1 MALAAAKGLATTP
14 GSEHAAG
21 MAPLIERPRLLDLV
35 ERGATGPLTL
45 ISAPA
50 GSGKTV
56 LLRTWMCSADEPE
69 TIAHVAL
76 GREHAQRR
84 AFWVDV
90 LAAVARARPEL
101 SGLPVPAR
109 GTSSLATL
117 RNALEDLPEPLVLVL
132 DDFHEAGTGDVTEDV
147 AWLLEQAT
155 AGLRL
160 IVATRSDPA
169 IRLQRLRIAGR
180 LTEIRAA
187 DLAFTRSE
195 TEELFDPLSLPASDA
210 ETLWARSEGWAAGL
224 RLAELSLHSH
234 ADPAAFVA
242 GFAGDDRAVSDYLLS
257 EVVSGYP
264 DDELDFLLRT
274 SIVDQVSGEL
284 ADALTDGHEGEHSL
298 RALAR
303 TDGFVEPLDTSGSWF
318 RYHPLFGE
326 VLRAELRRRR
336 PDELPALHAAASRWL
351 ADHGQPLN
359 AVRHAVAAGDW
370 ELAAQVVGEH
380 WITCMVQGYGPMLR
394 ELTSQIPPA
403 VVAGDSEL
411 ALAMAG
417 LLLEAGELAEAA
429 DLLPRAYEHAHELS
443 AERRRRFTVT
453 STATALYR
461 ARLEGNVA
469 EALSAARLALG
480 ERWDRA
486 VAVEVRALTLA
497 NLGIAEFWAG
507 DVEDA
512 LEHLQAA
519 AGLALE
525 FGTDHVLFIA
535 EAYLSAID
543 ARQGRLAEAH
553 GRARTAIQLAD
564 RRGWADVPHAA
575 IAYVTLATV
584 HLWWAEPDE
593 AERASELA
601 RDAIGRSREPL
612 LAPVVAQIRAHLHAI
627 RGEPVRALDLL
638 RSGESEG
645 NLPGWLRVSGAM
657 VEAEIWIGLGEPAR
671 AREALR
677 GVSGAELSDA
687 AVGIARLELT
697 LGDPNA
703 AMRAVA
709 GFLADERES
718 LMPVTRTEAWAID
731 AIARDAIHDEPGAL
745 RAMERALDLAEPRGY
760 SNAILRCGPPVRSL
774 LRRLIASGTSHR
786 AFAGDLLSMLEHE
799 AQPRRMNGDVLLE
812 PLSERELAVLRFLP
826 TMMSN
831 SEVASEM
838 FVSVNTVKTHLKHIY
853 RKLDVS
859 DRRDAVR
866 RGRELR
872 LLSPGLG
879 DS

>member
-1 MALAAAKGLATTP
+1 MTPVAAKGLAPTP

-21 MAPLIERPRLLDLV
+21 LAPLVERPRLLDLV

-50 GSGKTV
+50 GSGKSV
-56 LLRTWMCSADEPE
+56 LLRTWMASAEKPN

-76 GREHAQRR
+76 AREHAQRR

-90 LAAVARARPEL
+90 LAAIARARPKL
-101 SGLPVPAR
+101 TGIAVPLR
-109 GTSSLATL
+109 GGSSLAPL
-117 RNALEDLPEPLVLVL
+117 RSALDDLPEPLVLVL
-132 DDFHEAGTGDVTEDV
+132 DDFHEVGTGDVPQDLE
-147 AWLLEQAT
+147 WLLEQMP
-155 AGLRL
+155 AGFRL
-160 IVATRSDPA
+160 VVATRSDPP
-169 IRLQRLRIAGR
+169 IRLQRLRVGGR
-180 LTEIRAA
+180 LTEVRAA

-195 TEELFDPLSLPASDA
+195 TAELFDPLSLPPADV
-210 ETLWARSEGWAAGL
+210 ETLWARAEGWAAGL
-224 RLAELSLHSH
+224 RLAELSLQGH

-264 DDELDFLLRT
+264 EDELRFLLRT

-284 ADALTDGHEGEHSL
+284 AEALTGAGEGEHSL
-298 RALAR
+298 HELAR
-303 TDGFVEPLDTSGSWF
+303 ADGFVEPLDTSGSWF
-318 RYHPLFGE
+318 RYHPLLAE
-326 VLRAELRRRR
+326 VLRAELRRRL

-359 AVRHAVAAGDW
+359 AVRHAVSASDW
-370 ELAAQVVGEH
+370 ELAADVVGEH
-380 WITCMVQGYGPMLR
+380 WIACMVQGHGPMLR
-394 ELTSQIPPA
+394 ELTARIPPD
-403 VVAGDSEL
+403 VVAGDADL

-417 LLLEAGELAEAA
+417 LLLESGEVGEA
-429 DLLPRAYEHAHELS
+429 DELLLRAYERADELP

-461 ARLEGNVA
+461 ARLEGDVA
-469 EALSAARLALG
+469 EAVSAARLALG
-480 ERWDRA
+480 ERWDRT

-507 DVEDA
+507 EVEEA
-512 LEHLQAA
+512 LGHLQAA

-525 FGTDHVLFIA
+525 FGTDFVLFIA

-543 ARQGRLAEAH
+543 AREGRLAEAH
-553 GRARTAIQLAD
+553 GRARAAVQLAE

-575 IAYVTLATV
+575 IAHTTLATV

-601 RDAIGRSREPL
+601 REALGRSREPL
-612 LAPVVAQIRAHLHAI
+612 LAPLVAQIRAHLHI
-627 RGEPVRALDLL
+627 LRGETVKALDLL
-638 RSGESEG
+638 RGGTSEG
-645 NLPGWLRVSGAM
+645 KLPGWMRVSAAM
-657 VEAEIWIGLGEPAR
+657 IEAEIWIGLGEPAR
-671 AREALR
+671 ARKALDE
-677 GVSGAELSDA
+677 VSGIELSDA
-687 AVGIARLELT
+687 AVSVARLELA
-697 LGDPNA
+697 LGDPDA
-703 AMRAVA
+703 ALRAVA
-709 GFLADERES
+709 EFLADDREA

-760 SNAILRCGPPVRSL
+760 SNAILRQGPPVRSL
-774 LRRLIASGTSHR
+774 LRRRIASGTSHR
-786 AFAGDLLSMLEHE
+786 AFAGELLSVLEHE
-799 AQPRRMNGDVLLE
+799 PQSRRTNGDVLLE
-812 PLSERELAVLRFLP
+812 PLSEREVVVLRFLP

-831 SEVASEM
+831 AEIASEM